1 MDVRLLTDDDLVKAC
16 AARGAPTSGRAASGP
31 EALGE
36 LVRRYQDPLLGYL
49 AKFLGD
55 PRLAEDL
62 AQEAFMR
69 VYAKSATYRPG
80 PKFTTW
86 LYTIATNLARDTH
99 KYARRHPAGP
109 LASSALDVR
118 SSEPDPESAAL
129 RRERE
134 ERVRRALDALPEE
147 TREVLLLRDVQGLS
161 YEEIAQVQGTPVG
174 TAKSRVSRARM
185 AFKDVYAAHGGI
197 TTSILQP

>member
-16 AARGAPTSGRAASGP
+16 AARQA

-62 AQEAFMR
+62 TQEAFMR
-69 VYAKSATYRPG
+69 VYAKSGTYRSG

-86 LYTIATNLARDTH
+86 LYTIATNLARDSH

-109 LASSALDVR
+109 LAPSDALDLR
-118 SSEPDPESAAL
+118 STEPDPEAAAL
-129 RRERE
+129 RRERG
-134 ERVRRALDALPEE
+134 ERVRRALDALPED

-174 TAKSRVSRARM
+174 TAKSRVARARM
-185 AFKDVYAAHGGI
+185 AFKDVYVAHGGI
-197 TTSILQP
+197 TTSLLTP

>member
-1 MDVRLLTDDDLVKAC
+1 MDVRLLSDDELMKAC
-16 AARGAPTSGRAASGP
+16 AGKQAQ
-31 EALGE
+31 ALGE
-36 LVRRYQDPLLGYL
+36 LVRRYQDPLLGFL

-69 VYAKSATYRPG
+69 VYAKASTYKPG

-86 LYTIATNLARDTH
+86 LYTIAANLARDAA
-99 KYARRHPAGP
+99 KYARRHPAGHLEP
-109 LASSALDVR
+109 AAAVDLRANV
-118 SSEPDPESAAL
+118 PDPSAAVL
-129 RRERE
+129 SHERE
-134 ERVRRALDALPEE
+134 ERVHRALASLPEE
-147 TREVLLLRDVQGLS
+147 AREVLLLRDVQGLS

-185 AFKDVYAAHGGI
+185 AFKDVYAAQGGI
-197 TTSILQP
+197 TTSLL